1 MARNTVLPEVT
12 MSSRTFV
19 GRLKL
24 AAVRALFCATAML
37 PGCVS
42 SSFWNRIMFPA
53 ASTIAIAIFQLFFMA
68 SPSAAAIIFFAASRV
83 MYLVVPSIMVEMVQP
98 LVLASQSPRRKEL
111 LEVLGRPFSIV
122 VPGIDESP
130 REGESPEDYVVRVA
144 REKALD
150 VASRVKQ
157 SIVLSA
163 DTVVIIDGE
172 ILGKPRDRA
181 DAIRML
187 TKLSGRDHLVLT
199 AVCVIN
205 QVKDGM
211 REGLDKTEVSFKELT
226 LSEIES
232 YVGRENVMDK
242 AGAYA
247 IQGFASVFIPR
258 ISGSYSNVMGL
269 PLALVYELL

>member
-1 MARNTVLPEVT
+1 ME
-12 MSSRTFV
+12 
-19 GRLKL
+19 
-24 AAVRALFCATAML
+24 
-37 PGCVS
+37 
-42 SSFWNRIMFPA
+42 
-53 ASTIAIAIFQLFFMA
+53 
-68 SPSAAAIIFFAASRV
+68 
-83 MYLVVPSIMVEMVQP
+83 EMVQP

-111 LEVLGRPFSIV
+111 LEVLGIPFSIV
-122 VPGIDESP
+122 VPAIDESP
-130 REGESPEDYVVRVA
+130 RAGESPEDYVVRVA
-144 REKALD
+144 REKAVD

-163 DTVVIIDGE
+163 DTVVTIDGE

-187 TKLSGRDHLVLT
+187 TRLSGRDHLVLT

-205 QVKDGM
+205 QNGM
-211 REGLDKTEVSFKELT
+211 REGLEKTEVSFRQLIP
-226 LSEIES
+226 SEIEN
-232 YVGRENVMDK
+232 YIGRENVMDK

-269 PLALVYELL
+269 PLALVYKLV